1 MAKIAVYGAGSWG
14 TALAVSMGKAG
25 HEVALVGRKL
35 SEMDLMEQRRENRP
49 YLPGVV
55 LPPTVRPTG
64 DAGVLEEAE
73 MLVLSVPSHSVRETA
88 QKIRAYLQPGTIVV
102 NTAKGLEEGSHKRL
116 SQVLTEELPHHPIV
130 VLSGP
135 SHAEEVGKDM
145 PTTVV
150 VASQNSQAA
159 EAVQDML
166 MTPKFRVYT
175 NPDTIGV
182 ELGGA
187 FKNIIAL
194 CAGFA
199 DGLGFG
205 DNTKAALMTRGI
217 AEITRLGAAMGGN
230 PLTFAGLAGVGDLI
244 VTCTSRHSRN
254 HRAGVALGEGK
265 PLEQVLKEVGMVVEG
280 VRTTRVAYE
289 LSRQYEISMPITEQ
303 AYQVLFQGADPR
315 AAVSALMMRGK
326 KHEIEEVA
334 LIAME
339 QGSYQENGPDGHGE

>member
-1 MAKIAVYGAGSWG
+1 MAKITVYGAGSWG

-25 HEVALVGRKL
+25 HEVALLGRNL
-35 SEMDLMEQRRENRP
+35 NEMELMEQRRENLR

-55 LPPTVRPTG
+55 LPQTVKPTG
-64 DAGVLEEAE
+64 DSGVLEEAE

-88 QKIRAYLQPGTIVV
+88 QKIRGHLKQGTIIV
-102 NTAKGLEEGSHKRL
+102 NTAKGLEEGSYKRL
-116 SQVLTEELPHHPIV
+116 SQVLTEELPHNPVV

-150 VASQNSQAA
+150 VASRDSQAA

-199 DGLGFG
+199 DGLGYG

-217 AEITRLGAAMGGN
+217 AEITRLGVVMGGN

-244 VTCTSRHSRN
+244 VTCTSQHSRN
-254 HRAGVALGEGK
+254 HRAGVALGQGK
-265 PLEQVLKEVGMVVEG
+265 PLDQVLKEVGMVVEG

-289 LSRQYEISMPITEQ
+289 LSRQYGISMPITEQ
-303 AYQVLFQGADPR
+303 AYDVLFRGTDPK

-339 QGSYQENGPDGHGE
+339 QGTYQENCKDSQDK